1 MDYFTVDEIVWG
13 KIKGYPWW
21 PAKITEI
28 EEDNKEKKYR

>member
-21 PAKITEI
+21 PAMITGI
-28 EEDNKEKKYR
+28 EEDNKEKKY